1 MPCVRAERATAP
13 QRIGP
18 GRDNMNGYDHSLL
31 LLLFLVP
38 SLLCLIYITQRFKL
52 AAALLCAPPFH
63 PPATADRGG
72 RVKDLRERPSE
83 RSEHCGDRPPRGR
96 HRAGEETARFHC
108 SHNREIHNKAID
120 RSVSRVCCAARFFW
134 LRPDGFP
141 HQRSS
146 SCGFCRKAD
155 TATKRRT
162 HARTYAAHQLCPSHK
177 TRKIPL

>member
-31 LLLFLVP
+31 FLLFFLS
-38 SLLCLIYITQRFKL
+38 SLAVSNLYPQRFKL

-72 RVKDLRERPSE
+72 RVRLGGRDRASE

-108 SHNREIHNKAID
+108 SHSRKLHNKAID
-120 RSVSRVCCAARFFW
+120 HFAFVFVVLRSFFDYAPMAFLTSAAAAV
-134 LRPDGFP
+134 GFAGRLTQP
-141 HQRSS
+141 H
-146 SCGFCRKAD
+146 KDA
-155 TATKRRT
+155 RT
-162 HARTYAAHQLCPSHK
+162 HAHQLCPSHK